1 MCACKKVNTAAR
13 FAGFLSF
20 LKEANSARYAS
31 DYFRRNGCFFL
42 RGKNNLIR
50 SFIRVYQRRYEER
63 ERRVARDESEK
74 HLRLTSGA
82 TISRVFAEKSFFDDD
97 RGRERFFFVVGF
109 DREERRCVF

>member
-1 MCACKKVNTAAR
+1 MHQIIFVETAVFF
-13 FAGFLSF
+13 FAEKTISSGVL
-20 LKEANSARYAS
+20 LEYIKEDTKR
-31 DYFRRNGCFFL
+31 
-42 RGKNNLIR
+42 
-50 SFIRVYQRRYEER
+50 ER
-63 ERRVARDESEK
+63 ERRVARDKSEK